1 MVRVKISGGLGNQM
15 FQYIYGQYLK
25 ILLNKKIFY
34 VAKMSSNSSSF
45 TKRSLDLENFDVPNF
60 QYSESRISFWER
72 VFRKFILIFPMLNRK
87 YIIQQ
92 NPHDIP
98 DIERSV
104 NYYDGYWQNYIY
116 YNVVKE
122 KIGNPF
128 TLSQEDLFKYE
139 SIINEIKNCQ
149 AVSIHVRRNDY
160 INIPENAKIF
170 EVCENEYYEKTI
182 SYIKERIENP
192 VFFIFSQ
199 DQEWCTENFKGYNFI
214 FMDKNPAHIDVFLMS
229 ICKHNIIA
237 NSTFSWWGAIL
248 NENVEKMVFYPKRWY
263 KDKRSLTKFIPNV
276 WLGF

>member
-139 SIINEIKNCQ
+139 SIINEIKNEMKSEDSSTEEMLRILLKLIILKSTRIWKKQ
-149 AVSIHVRRNDY
+149 HYLENDDLQT
-160 INIPENAKIF
+160 
-170 EVCENEYYEKTI
+170 EVNFLRK
-182 SYIKERIENP
+182 
-192 VFFIFSQ
+192 FS
-199 DQEWCTENFKGYNFI
+199 
-214 FMDKNPAHIDVFLMS
+214 
-229 ICKHNIIA
+229 
-237 NSTFSWWGAIL
+237 
-248 NENVEKMVFYPKRWY
+248 
-263 KDKRSLTKFIPNV
+263 
-276 WLGF
+276 